1 MIWIVGNKGML
12 GSELAR
18 TFEKRKTEFIGSDR
32 EVDFLDYSAILQFSF
47 ANNIDTIINCA
58 AYTAVDKAEDE
69 PELCRRLNI
78 DGPVNLARLAQEK
91 GYKFIHIS
99 TDYVFS
105 GNESTPYKEN
115 DPVDPQGVYGRT
127 KAEGESGVL
136 KVCPKAIIVRTAWLY
151 GEFGSNFVYT
161 MLRLMRNRTEIKV
174 VGDQIGSPTW
184 AKDLANAI
192 YEIINDNTGKSGIYH
207 YTNSGC
213 ISWFDF
219 AIAIF
224 QEGTR
229 LGLLDTSCSIKNIT
243 TAEYT
248 TKAKRPFYS
257 VLSKDKIEKDFSVV
271 ILDWRLSLERFL
283 NDIKVNIDIL
293 SFRIH

>member
-12 GSELAR
+12 GSELTR

-32 EVDFLDYSAILQFSF
+32 EVDFLDYSAISQFSF
-47 ANNIDTIINCA
+47 DNHVDIIINCA

-105 GNESTPYKEN
+105 GNGSKPYKEE

-136 KVCPKAIIVRTAWLY
+136 KVYPKAIIVRTAWLY

-161 MLRLMRNRTEIKV
+161 MLRLMRNRSEINI

-184 AKDLANAI
+184 AKDLADAL
-192 YEIINDNTGKSGIYH
+192 YEIINDTSGKSGIYH

-213 ISWFDF
+213 ISWFEF
-219 AIAIF
+219 AVAIF
-224 QEGTR
+224 QEGIKIGI
-229 LGLLDTSCSIKNIT
+229 LENYCSIKKIT
-243 TAEYT
+243 TAKYP
-248 TKAKRPFYS
+248 TKAKRPSYS

-271 ILDWRLSLERFL
+271 IPDWRLSLERFL
-283 NDIKVNIDIL
+283 NDVKVNIDIL